1 MDAAARLRGFNLLE
15 KKTVWTDISP
25 LCHLTDKAE
34 STKLYIAAFISTK
47 GSSGNLKDPNSLS
60 KHVDKNS
67 C

>member
-15 KKTVWTDISP
+15 KRTVWTDISP
-25 LCHLTDKAE
+25 LYQLTDDAE
-34 STKLYIAAFISTK
+34 SGMLYIAAFIFTK

-60 KHVDKNS
+60 KACGQKS